1 MKNKI
6 FGLVMVV
13 AILGGV
19 IAGCSAPAEDGAAK
33 TTAGADAAKTE
44 TPKKDGE

>member
-19 IAGCSAPAEDGAAK
+19 IAGCSAPAEDAAK
-33 TTAGADAAKTE
+33 TTAGADA
-44 TPKKDGE
+44 PKAADEKKAGE

>member
-19 IAGCSAPAEDGAAK
+19 IAGCSAPAEGEKAA
-33 TTAGADAAKTE
+33 TTAGADTKTE

>member
-19 IAGCSAPAEDGAAK
+19 IAGCSAPAEGEKPA
-33 TTAGADAAKTE
+33 ADAAKTE

>member
-19 IAGCSAPAEDGAAK
+19 IAGCSAPAEG
-33 TTAGADAAKTE
+33 DAAKTDA
-44 TPKKDGE
+44 PKAADEKKAGE